1 MSSLNE
7 EVFDDNVEMLTK
19 PKQKKPR
26 SEAQIAATERMR
38 ESLLK
43 KSAPVATEKKMILKA
58 IKDKLNGPPKNAPV
72 EEESEEEAPTAPPVV
87 VKRGDTPRHPEV
99 KKGVPRG
106 EPPRPKKE
114 PKVIYESASESEE
127 EVVIVKKKKKPKK
140 KTIIYE
146 ESESEEEP
154 EPAPKPKSRE
164 TKTQQNLRS
173 SSVFKVTAEPTK
185 PSGPVYYF
193 A

>member
-1 MSSLNE
+1 MSSLNDDTNDAE
-7 EVFDDNVEMLTK
+7 EVLTK
-19 PKQKKPR
+19 PKQKKQR

-38 ESLLK
+38 EALAK

-58 IKDKLNGPPKNAPV
+58 IKEKLNGPSKTDIVN
-72 EEESEEEAPTAPPVV
+72 EEEEEEEEPAPIV

-106 EPPRPKKE
+106 EPPRKKE
-114 PKVIYESASESEE
+114 PKVVYQSESESEE
-127 EVVIVKKKKKPKK
+127 EVIVVKKKRKPKK

-146 ESESEEEP
+146 ESETEEE
-154 EPAPKPKSRE
+154 EVVAPKPKTRE
-164 TKTQQNLRS
+164 TKTQQNSR
-173 SSVFKVTAEPTK
+173 SVFKVSVPEVK
-185 PSGPVYYF
+185 PPAPLYYF

>member
-7 EVFDDNVEMLTK
+7 EFIDDIELLTK

-26 SEAQIAATERMR
+26 TEAQIAATERMR

-43 KSAPVATEKKMILKA
+43 KTAPVATDKKIILKA
-58 IKDKLNGPPKNAPV
+58 IKEKLNGPSKNAPV

-87 VKRGDTPRHPEV
+87 VKKPKKEPEPEPVVV
-99 KKGVPRG
+99 KK
-106 EPPRPKKE
+106 PKKE
-114 PKVIYESASESEE
+114 PKVIYESPSESEE
-127 EVVIVKKKKKPKK
+127 EVIIVKKKKKNKK

-146 ESESEEEP
+146 ESESEEE
-154 EPAPKPKSRE
+154 EAPKPKSRE
-164 TKTQQNLRS
+164 TKTQQNKS
-173 SSVFKVTAEPTK
+173 SGFKVHNEAPK
-185 PSGPVYYF
+185 APAPLYYF

>member
-7 EVFDDNVEMLTK
+7 EEFDDNVEMLTK

-38 ESLLK
+38 EALSK

-87 VKRGDTPRHPEV
+87 VKKTKKEPEPVVV

-106 EPPRPKKE
+106 EPPR

>member
-7 EVFDDNVEMLTK
+7 EFDDNVEMLTK

-26 SEAQIAATERMR
+26 TEAQIAATERMR
-38 ESLLK
+38 EALSK

-58 IKDKLNGPPKNAPV
+58 IKEKLNGPPKNAPV
-72 EEESEEEAPTAPPVV
+72 EEEESEEEPAPIVVKKPKKEPAPAPEPVV
-87 VKRGDTPRHPEV
+87 VK
-99 KKGVPRG
+99 K
-106 EPPRPKKE
+106 PKKE
-114 PKVIYESASESEE
+114 PKVIYESESESEE

-154 EPAPKPKSRE
+154 APKPKSRD
-164 TKTQQNLRS
+164 TKTQQNS
-173 SSVFKVTAEPTK
+173 KSVFKVTTEPTK
-185 PSGPVYYF
+185 PAGPVCYF

>member
-7 EVFDDNVEMLTK
+7 EEFDDNVEMLTK

-38 ESLLK
+38 EALSK

-87 VKRGDTPRHPEV
+87 VKKPKKEPEPVVV
-99 KKGVPRG
+99 KKA
-106 EPPRPKKE
+106 KKE

>member
-7 EVFDDNVEMLTK
+7 EVFDDNVELLTK

>member
-7 EVFDDNVEMLTK
+7 EFIDDIELLTK

-26 SEAQIAATERMR
+26 TEAQIAATERMR

-43 KSAPVATEKKMILKA
+43 KNAPVATEKKIILKA
-58 IKDKLNGPPKNAPV
+58 IKEKLNGPSKNAPV

-87 VKRGDTPRHPEV
+87 VKKPKKEPEPEPVVV
-99 KKGVPRG
+99 KK
-106 EPPRPKKE
+106 PKKE
-114 PKVIYESASESEE
+114 PKVIYESPSESEE
-127 EVVIVKKKKKPKK
+127 EIVIVKKKKKNKK

-146 ESESEEEP
+146 ESESEEE
-154 EPAPKPKSRE
+154 EAPKPKSRE
-164 TKTQQNLRS
+164 TKTQQNKS
-173 SSVFKVTAEPTK
+173 SGFKVHNEAPK
-185 PSGPVYYF
+185 APAPLYYF

>member
-7 EVFDDNVEMLTK
+7 EFIDDIELLTK

-26 SEAQIAATERMR
+26 TEAQIAATERMR

-43 KSAPVATEKKMILKA
+43 KSAPVATEKKIILKA
-58 IKDKLNGPPKNAPV
+58 IKEKLNGPSKNAPV

-87 VKRGDTPRHPEV
+87 VKKPKKEPEPEPVVV
-99 KKGVPRG
+99 KK
-106 EPPRPKKE
+106 PKKE
-114 PKVIYESASESEE
+114 PKVIYESPSESEE
-127 EVVIVKKKKKPKK
+127 EVIIVKKKKKNKK

-146 ESESEEEP
+146 ESESEEE
-154 EPAPKPKSRE
+154 EAPKPKSRE
-164 TKTQQNLRS
+164 TKTQQNKS
-173 SSVFKVTAEPTK
+173 SGFKVHNEAPK
-185 PSGPVYYF
+185 APAPLYYF